1 MATTHDV
8 ATIHSRVNDKYLALL
23 LRYFPRLAGF
33 DPIIPATNARAC
45 SPPLGKVA
53 VYGHSFFNFCLRLPF
68 TPFFLEVCKFYGV
81 AVGQF
86 EPAAIRK
93 ILIFEMYCHASNIVP
108 SIRIFCSLVRIASYE
123 KGWFTFNKVNGFLR
137 PALDHPSYDW
147 HASFIFINEDS
158 IDNKYSSVRVW
169 RQYIHPVSVTFPRL
183 NNKENALLKK
193 LKSEKINHVKYGEH
207 MLSLTFVSQDWDITQ
222 GYACVLAGRKKITPL
237 TAMRSSSYSQ
247 LNFTTQKIVDDTP
260 IPEKDGAREEEE
272 EEEEEVDIGMNRIA
286 SRERRASGNENDS
299 TELCKILDQNLNLFS
314 FRPSTGGFYNPNP
327 SLYIMPPLRS
337 CERYWNSFISN
348 NFPLSPTATASHQG
362 TTLVTLPPSAKRR
375 RTGQNALPSAQQEAD
390 TSSSQKQIMLPNLY
404 TNILSSFLKGPP
416 LSYEDFMNFLN
427 AMVCPSLAQF
437 FSSLSDADAK
447 KVKAQSIILNI
458 ASGLNDLQR
467 LSELQSNEI
476 TTNKELSAEKEK
488 ITKLEQVA
496 TSLKRNYDTM
506 KRHYEN
512 CNTQRAEYSKQVKE
526 LSFREN
532 QHLSRIEELVKENN
546 ALKE

>member
-286 SRERRASGNENDS
+286 SRERRAS
-299 TELCKILDQNLNLFS
+299 
-314 FRPSTGGFYNPNP
+314 
-327 SLYIMPPLRS
+327 
-337 CERYWNSFISN
+337 
-348 NFPLSPTATASHQG
+348 ATASHQG